1 MKINKPLKIVIIISL
16 FIVVIVSAYFIISNK
31 KQSPKSLTESSE
43 QSVLEN
49 TYSISKDYLA
59 LRFRTDNVL
68 VNAKNFSDYEAWNK
82 EMTLV
87 IDKWSELD
95 QKVASLEIEANKLSE
110 EKISFHLISTAN
122 AYDKQEISDIFD
134 KAPAG
139 KKIATLAKHLGVDAK
154 MAFKI
159 LKQDQAQIEADTW
172 NEEGDTFKKLEVSA
186 TVIKDTCK
194 VAGFVGGIALTG
206 GASALAAGSTLAK
219 AAVIVGGADLT
230 LEVTEDASNIALG
243 DKNKISA
250 IVGSVRKVTEP
261 IATVLAINQIPNN
274 LKNGFEKFSSVM
286 IAVEQFKGAAQD
298 GKIIGI
304 ELPNA
309 SKGNEQFENI
319 KKHQAPVYVSEIKPE
334 DISKW
339 LEDQG
344 IKSSEISQ
352 KDIEE
357 ILGVL
362 ASIAKKSETEQVVTS
377 ELIPEVVAETAS
389 STPVVELPVISNGLS
404 LVSPEGTSFTP
415 TSGLN
420 FSAKLS
426 NPEAYMTN
434 GKNVMVWC
442 IWKFYLNDKPYSEKL
457 NPSTI
462 HADVNN
468 ICEYSTL
475 LVKDK
480 GKLRVE
486 FSLER
491 STATKYSEQ
500 KNKETLV
507 STQRSYIVK

>member
-1 MKINKPLKIVIIISL
+1 MKKSIIAIILIVIL
-16 FIVVIVSAYFIISNK
+16 GTAAYFIINTK
-31 KQSPKSLTESSE
+31 KQSSEILTESRE

-49 TYSISKDYLA
+49 TYNLSKDYLA
-59 LRFRTDNVL
+59 LRLMTDNVL
-68 VNAKNFSDYEAWNK
+68 VNAKNFSDYDSWNK
-82 EMTLV
+82 EMSNV
-87 IDKWSELD
+87 IGKWSEFD
-95 QKVASLEIEANKLSE
+95 EKVTSLEVEANKMSE
-110 EKISFHLISTAN
+110 EKIGFHLIDAAN

-159 LKQDQAQIEADTW
+159 LKQDQAQIEADIW
-172 NEEGDTFKKLEVSA
+172 NGEGDTFKKLEVSA

-194 VAGFVGGIALTG
+194 VAGFVGGIVLTG
-206 GASALAAGSTLAK
+206 GTSALAAGSTLAK
-219 AAVIVGGADLT
+219 AAVVVGGADLT
-230 LEVTEDASNIALG
+230 LEVTEDSANIALG
-243 DKNKISA
+243 DKNKVSA
-250 IVGSVRKVTEP
+250 IVGDFRKVTEP
-261 IATVLAINQIPNN
+261 IATILAINEIPNN

-304 ELPNA
+304 QLPSA

-339 LEDQG
+339 LEEQG
-344 IKSSEISQ
+344 IKSSDINQ
-352 KDIEE
+352 KDVEE

-362 ASIAKKSETEQVVTS
+362 ANSEPV
-377 ELIPEVVAETAS
+377 PDTAS
-389 STPVVELPVISNGLS
+389 TTPIVESPVISNGLS
-404 LVSPEGTSFTP
+404 LVSPDGASFSP
-415 TSGLN
+415 KSGLN
-420 FSAKLS
+420 FSAQLS
-426 NPEAYMTN
+426 NPEAYMVN

-442 IWKFYLNDKPYSEKL
+442 IWKFYLNGQLYSEKV

-462 HADVNN
+462 HADVDK

-475 LVKDK
+475 LIKDK
-480 GKLRVE
+480 GGLKVE

-491 STATKYSEQ
+491 NTGTKYSEQ

>member
-1 MKINKPLKIVIIISL
+1 MKKSIIVILLFVILGAGTYFVIS
-16 FIVVIVSAYFIISNK
+16 IK
-31 KQSPKSLTESSE
+31 KQSPKPLIESRE
-43 QSVLEN
+43 QGVLAD
-49 TYSISKDYLA
+49 TYSLSRDYLA
-59 LRFRTDNVL
+59 LRFMTNNVL

-82 EMTLV
+82 EINLV
-87 IDKWSELD
+87 ISKWSEFD
-95 QKVASLEIEANKLSE
+95 QRVASLELEANLMSE
-110 EKISFHLISTAN
+110 ENISFHLINAAN

-159 LKQDQAQIEADTW
+159 LKQDQAQVEADIW
-172 NEEGDTFKKLEVSA
+172 NDEGDTFKKLEVSA
-186 TVIKDTCK
+186 TVIKDACK

-219 AAVIVGGADLT
+219 ATIIVGGADLT
-230 LEVTEDASNIALG
+230 LEVTEDAANIALG
-243 DKNKISA
+243 DKNKVSA
-250 IVGSVRKVTEP
+250 IVGDVRKVTEP
-261 IATVLAINQIPNN
+261 IATILAINEIPNN
-274 LKNGFEKFSSVM
+274 LKNGFEKFSSAM

-304 ELPNA
+304 ALPTA
-309 SKGNEQFENI
+309 SKEKAQFENI
-319 KKHQAPVYVSEIKPE
+319 KKHKTPVYVSQITPE

-339 LEDQG
+339 LEEQG
-344 IKSSEISQ
+344 IKSS
-352 KDIEE
+352 DIDQRDVEE

-362 ASIAKKSETEQVVTS
+362 ASTKKNSETERDVTIEPNS
-377 ELIPEVVAETAS
+377 EVKVETAS
-389 STPVVELPVISNGLS
+389 STSAVELPVVSNGLS
-404 LVSPEGTSFTP
+404 LVSPEGASFTP
-415 TSGLN
+415 ASGLN

-442 IWKFYLNDKPYSEKL
+442 IWKFYLNDKLYSEKL

-462 HADVNN
+462 HANVNN

-480 GKLRVE
+480 GRLKVE

>member
-1 MKINKPLKIVIIISL
+1 MKKSIIAIL
-16 FIVVIVSAYFIISNK
+16 LIVVLGVAAYFIISSK
-31 KQSPKSLTESSE
+31 KQSSEPLTESGE
-43 QSVLEN
+43 QIVLES
-49 TYSISKDYLA
+49 TYNLSKDYLA
-59 LRFRTDNVL
+59 LRFMTDNVL
-68 VNAKNFSDYEAWNK
+68 VNAKSFSDYDSWNK
-82 EMTLV
+82 EMNVV
-87 IDKWSELD
+87 IGKWSEFD
-95 QKVASLEIEANKLSE
+95 EKVAVLEREASKMSG
-110 EKISFHLISTAN
+110 EKVSFHLIEAAN

-159 LKQDQAQIEADTW
+159 LKQDQDQIQADIW

-186 TVIKDTCK
+186 VVIKDTCK
-194 VAGFVGGIALTG
+194 VAGFVGGIVLTG
-206 GASALAAGSTLAK
+206 GTSALAAGSTLAK
-219 AAVIVGGADLT
+219 AAVVVGGADLT
-230 LEVTEDASNIALG
+230 LEVTEDAASIALG
-243 DKNKISA
+243 DKNKVSA
-250 IVGSVRKVTEP
+250 IVGSARKVTEP
-261 IATVLAINQIPNN
+261 IATILAINEIPNN
-274 LKNGFEKFSSVM
+274 LKNGYEKFSSVM

-304 ELPNA
+304 ELPSA
-309 SKGNEQFENI
+309 SKGNEKFENI
-319 KKHQAPVYVSEIKPE
+319 KKHQAPVYISEIKSE

-339 LEDQG
+339 LEEQG
-344 IKSSEISQ
+344 IKSSEINQ

-362 ASIAKKSETEQVVTS
+362 ANSNSNTGSDSASTTEMASTT
-377 ELIPEVVAETAS
+377 LID
-389 STPVVELPVISNGLS
+389 ELPVISNGLS
-404 LVSPEGTSFTP
+404 LVSPEGASFTP
-415 TSGLN
+415 ESGLN

-442 IWKFYLNDKPYSEKL
+442 VWKFYLNDKLYTEKV

-462 HADVNN
+462 HADVDK

-480 GKLRVE
+480 GKLKVE

-500 KNKETLV
+500 KNKQTLV

>member
-1 MKINKPLKIVIIISL
+1 MKKIISTVL
-16 FIVVIVSAYFIISNK
+16 LILILGVGTYFVVSTK
-31 KQSPKSLTESSE
+31 KQSSKTLAESKE

-49 TYSISKDYLA
+49 TFSLSKEYVA
-59 LRFRTDNVL
+59 LRFMTDNVL
-68 VNAKNFSDYEAWNK
+68 LNARKFENYEAWNK
-82 EMTLV
+82 EMDLV
-87 IDKWSELD
+87 INNWSEFD
-95 QKVASLEIEANKLSE
+95 QKITGLELEANEMSK
-110 EKISFHLISTAN
+110 EKISIHLIETAN
-122 AYDKQEISDIFD
+122 AYDKQEISDVFD

-154 MAFKI
+154 LAFKI
-159 LKQDQAQIEADTW
+159 LKQDQAQVEADVW

-194 VAGFVGGIALTG
+194 VAGFIGGIAMTG

-219 AAVIVGGADLT
+219 ATIIVSGTDLT
-230 LEVTEDASNIALG
+230 LEVTEDAASIALG
-243 DKNKISA
+243 DKNKVSTI
-250 IVGSVRKVTEP
+250 IGSFRKVTEP
-261 IATVLAINQIPNN
+261 VATILTINEIPNN
-274 LKNGFEKFSSVM
+274 LKNGFEKFSSIMV
-286 IAVEQFKGAAQD
+286 AVEQFKGAAQD

-304 ELPNA
+304 ELPTA

-319 KKHQAPVYVSEIKPE
+319 KKHEAPVYVSEIKSE
-334 DISKW
+334 DINKW
-339 LEDQG
+339 LEEQG
-344 IKSSEISQ
+344 IKSSDINK
-352 KDIEE
+352 KDVEE

-362 ASIAKKSETEQVVTS
+362 TTDTTKSKTEQSVTNKS
-377 ELIPEVVAETAS
+377 TPELIAETVISTS
-389 STPVVELPVISNGLS
+389 SDKLPVVLNGLS
-404 LVSPEGTSFTP
+404 LVSPEGVSFTP
-415 TSGLN
+415 ASGLN

-426 NPEAYMTN
+426 NPESYMVD

-442 IWKFYLNDKPYSEKL
+442 VWKFYLNDKFYSEKL

-462 HADVNN
+462 HANVNN

-480 GKLRVE
+480 GRLKVE

-491 STATKYSEQ
+491 STESKYSEQ